1 VYKKGWMGMNLL
13 FSLAR
18 RKSYNS
24 FLLCLTRLLV
34 LHDWVGEGAV
44 RFGFDGGCA
53 LVLGSGVAGS
63 GCWIRF
69 VSTLG
74 KFGMTAATWSLF
86 RGWTIG

>member
-1 VYKKGWMGMNLL
+1 MYKKGVDGNESIILL
-13 FSLAR
+13 GKKKKLQQL
-18 RKSYNS
+18 
-24 FLLCLTRLLV
+24 LLCLTRLLV

-74 KFGMTAATWSLF
+74 NIGMAAATWNLF
-86 RGWTIG
+86 HG